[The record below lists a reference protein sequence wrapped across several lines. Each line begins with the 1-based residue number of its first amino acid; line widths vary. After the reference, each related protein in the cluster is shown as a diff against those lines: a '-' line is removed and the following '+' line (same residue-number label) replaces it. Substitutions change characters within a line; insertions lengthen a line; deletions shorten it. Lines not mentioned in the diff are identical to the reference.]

1 MEDKFL
7 LIKTS
12 TGKEYKLKK
21 ISFFD
26 KEKILKKIYGVV
38 KDNDKGDVNW
48 LYAVDLYKK
57 EKERGFI
64 DSNIVKKYNLDPN
77 LDLKDDDSDDTEDYK
92 DIRLEDLYYEQIQED
107 SQNYYEDIEDEVLY
121 DWQEKNITDNL
132 KSLDYWHKNGK
143 KPKKEDCIIYMCD
156 DIEDYI
162 TKNDCFKEYC
172 FVEDTVQMSEDERE
186 YFSIKDEFKTAWQ
199 WLAQDRRK
207 VKNKAI
213 PISKKNWI
221 LDNFTQKFYQ
231 EDKVF
236 YYYKGAD
243 TEKVE
248 EEEYKKLK
256 DLYIKKF
263 GGWER
268 IDLENTEYNGKKWY

>member
-7 LIKTS
+7 LLKTS

-21 ISFFD
+21 LIFFD

-77 LDLKDDDSDDTEDYK
+77 LDLKDDDSYDTEDYK
-92 DIRLEDLYYEQIQED
+92 DIRLEDLYCEQIQED
-107 SQNYYEDIEDEVLY
+107 SQNYYEEIANEVLY

-132 KSLDYWHKNGK
+132 KSLDDWCIDGK
-143 KPKKEDCIIYMCD
+143 KPKDEKYIIYMSD
-156 DIEDYI
+156 SIEDYI
-162 TKNDCFKEYC
+162 ENNCYKEYC
-172 FVEDTVQMSEDERE
+172 FVEDTIPIDERE
-186 YFSIKDEFKTAWQ
+186 MEFFKIKDEFKTAWQ
-199 WLAQDRRK
+199 WLALDRRK
-207 VKNKAI
+207 VKNKAV

-221 LDNFTQKFYQ
+221 LDNFAQ
-231 EDKVF
+231 EFFEDDKEY

-248 EEEYKKLK
+248 DEEYNTLK
-256 DLYIKKF
+256 DLYIKEF

-268 IDLENTEYNGKKWY
+268 IDLDHTDYNGKKWY

>member
-7 LIKTS
+7 LLKTS

-92 DIRLEDLYYEQIQED
+92 DIRLEDLYCEQIQED

-121 DWQEKNITDNL
+121 DWQEEDITDNL
-132 KSLDYWHKNGK
+132 KSLDDWYKDGK
-143 KPKKEDCIIYMCD
+143 KIKDEKYIIYMSD
-156 DIEDYI
+156 SIEDYI
-162 TKNDCFKEYC
+162 TNDCYKEYC
-172 FVEDTVQMSEDERE
+172 FLEDTIPMDKKEIE

-207 VKNKAI
+207 VKDKAI
-213 PISKKNWI
+213 PIYKLNRI
-221 LDNFTQKFYQ
+221 YDDFTQEFYQ
-231 EDKVF
+231 EDKEY
-236 YYYKGAD
+236 YYYKGTD

-248 EEEYKKLK
+248 DKEYNKLK
-256 DLYIKKF
+256 DLYIKEF
-263 GGWER
+263 GGWEK
-268 IDLENTEYNGKKWY
+268 IDLKNTKYNGKKWY

>member
-92 DIRLEDLYYEQIQED
+92 DIRLEDLYCEQIQED

-121 DWQEKNITDNL
+121 DWQEEDITDNL
-132 KSLDYWHKNGK
+132 KSLDDWYKDGK
-143 KPKKEDCIIYMCD
+143 KIKDEKYIIYMSD
-156 DIEDYI
+156 SIEDYI
-162 TKNDCFKEYC
+162 TNDCYKEYC
-172 FVEDTVQMSEDERE
+172 FLEDTIPMDKKEIE

-199 WLAQDRRK
+199 WLAQYRRK
-207 VKNKAI
+207 VKDKAI
-213 PISKKNWI
+213 PIYKLNRI
-221 LDNFTQKFYQ
+221 YDDFTQEFYQ
-231 EDKVF
+231 EDKAF
-236 YYYKGAD
+236 YYYKGTD
-243 TEKVE
+243 TEKVK
-248 EEEYKKLK
+248 EEEYRKLK

-263 GGWER
+263 GGWEK